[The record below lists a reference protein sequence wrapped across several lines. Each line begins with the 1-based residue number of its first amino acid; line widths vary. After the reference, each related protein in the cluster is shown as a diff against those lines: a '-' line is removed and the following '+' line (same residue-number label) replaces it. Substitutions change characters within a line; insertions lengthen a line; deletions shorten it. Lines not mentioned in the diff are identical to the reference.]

1 MSEWFYSPAP
11 GRQEGPLD
19 DQRLAQ
25 LHLDGTL
32 TPDTL
37 VWREGMA
44 AWQPWREVMHSAA
57 METSAL
63 ASALAGSPAAVSG
76 SGTQAQA
83 EEPFFTQAM
92 AADSGDRQQSPY
104 AAPKARITD
113 ADDVVRGGQVVYS
126 GLWKR
131 FAASMLDGMVTGV
144 ASYAIGLPILFGAG
158 MGAAVFDPASNV
170 GAAPDAMMIA
180 ALGAYYVVML
190 GVPALYFAWM
200 HSSGHKASLGKM
212 AVSAK
217 VVRGDGSQI
226 SFWRALGRYVAYLA
240 FAVLTC
246 GLGVLISG
254 LMAAFTERKQA
265 LHDMICDTVVV
276 DKWAFTDRPELQRD
290 QLDMVTIVILCLFG
304 LFFVGMLALILFAG
318 IAGGLSNL

>member
-19 DQRLAQ
+19 DERLAQ

-37 VWREGMA
+37 VWREGMP
-44 AWQPWREVMHSAA
+44 AWQPWREVMHTAA
-57 METSAL
+57 MGVPAL
-63 ASALAGSPAAVSG
+63 ASAMAVPSAGPVDQGWSLDPGPTQDTATGVGDPPA
-76 SGTQAQA
+76 
-83 EEPFFTQAM
+83 
-92 AADSGDRQQSPY
+92 SPY
-104 AAPKARITD
+104 AAPKARIAQ
-113 ADDVVRGGQVVYS
+113 ADHAVRGGHVVYS

-131 FAASMLDGMVTGV
+131 FAASSLDSMVTTI

-158 MGAAVFDPASNV
+158 LGTAAFDPGSAAAS
-170 GAAPDAMMIA
+170 APDAMMFL

-200 HSSGHKASLGKM
+200 HSSSHKASLGKL
-212 AVSAK
+212 AVGAK
-217 VVRGDGSQI
+217 VVRGDGSRI
-226 SFWRALGRYVAYLA
+226 GFGRALGRYAAYLG
-240 FAVLTC
+240 FALVTC
-246 GLGVLISG
+246 GLGVLISA

-276 DKWAFTDRPELQRD
+276 DKWAYTDHPEWQREG
-290 QLDMVTIVILCLFG
+290 LDTVTIVILCLYG
-304 LFFVGMLALILFAG
+304 LLFVGMLALVVFAG
-318 IAGGLSNL
+318 VAGGLGNL

>member
-32 TPDTL
+32 TPETL

-44 AWQPWREVMHSAA
+44 AWQPWREVMHTTAVGSAV
-57 METSAL
+57 
-63 ASALAGSPAAVSG
+63 P
-76 SGTQAQA
+76 TQATA
-83 EEPFFTQAM
+83 TPSAD
-92 AADSGDRQQSPY
+92 AADRGWSLEDTGAHEVPADVGDPLASPY
-104 AAPKARITD
+104 AAPKARIAQATD
-113 ADDVVRGGQVVYS
+113 AVHGGHVVYS

-131 FAASMLDGMVTGV
+131 FAASVLDGMVTGV
-144 ASYAIGLPILFGAG
+144 ASYAIGLPILFAAG
-158 MGAAVFDPASNV
+158 LGTAAFDPGSAAGS
-170 GAAPDAMMIA
+170 APDAMA
-180 ALGAYYVVML
+180 FLALGAYYVVML

-200 HSSGHKASLGKM
+200 HSSDNKASLGKM
-212 AVSAK
+212 AVGAK
-217 VVRGDGSQI
+217 VVRGDGSRI
-226 SFWRALGRYVAYLA
+226 GFGRALGRYFAYLA
-240 FAVLTC
+240 FTMLTC

-276 DKWAFTDRPELQRD
+276 DRWAYTDHPEWQREG
-290 QLDMVTIVILCLFG
+290 LDVVTIVILCLFG
-304 LFFVGMLALILFAG
+304 LFFLGMIALVVAAG
-318 IAGGLSNL
+318 IAGGLNNL